1 MNLKIDILTK
11 KGITDLDIFLSFSLF
26 YNKFQKI
33 SKTVLKTVAD
43 EATENFL

>member
-11 KGITDLDIFLSFSLF
+11 KGITNLDIFLSFSLF

-33 SKTVLKTVAD
+33 SKTVLKIVAN
-43 EATENFL
+43 EAIKIFL

>member
-11 KGITDLDIFLSFSLF
+11 KGITNLDIFLSFSLF

-33 SKTVLKTVAD
+33 SKTVLKTMAD
-43 EATENFL
+43 KATEIFL

>member
-11 KGITDLDIFLSFSLF
+11 KGITDLDILISFSLF

-33 SKTVLKTVAD
+33 SKTVLKTMAD
-43 EATENFL
+43 EATKIFL

>member
-11 KGITDLDIFLSFSLF
+11 KGINNMDIFLSFSLF

-33 SKTVLKTVAD
+33 SKNVLKTVAD
-43 EATENFL
+43 EATKIFL